1 MATTMTPADIE
12 DQEFV
17 NSRAE
22 AKRAHLERL
31 SYLRRVDDQERAEAI
46 AEVTGQSGGGGSGAA
61 AEPKVSAF
69 QIAVS
74 VANASDS
81 KAGGDSKPSG
91 AETKAS
97 AAAAASAVNKFR
109 LLGDLPSLGGGS
121 GRADAGTL
129 QQDAEVALNL
139 ELHKN
144 KHQFMK
150 NASSGGSAADAK
162 EDARKFDPNIPKVRP
177 RVSVGWG
184 SLGGR
189 RSIVGGALIAVV
201 AAVASVAMRAV
212 VVSYGWHCTVDR
224 TGRLRWP
231 RFAPLCLALRFVTQ
245 CPRVAAAGSSRGGVC
260 RVLTRCVSVGSALVC
275 ACLCLSVSCRSSCA
289 RSTAT

>member
-1 MATTMTPADIE
+1 MSLTLRLSVGLSVCVCVGGFAGQFHYAEAKNAMATTMTPADIE

-109 LLGDLPSLGGGS
+109 LLGDLPSLGGGGS

-150 NASSGGSAADAK
+150 NASSGSSAADAK

-177 RVSVGWG
+177 RLVGGLEGGPSVV
-184 SLGGR
+184 GGR
-189 RSIVGGALIAVV
+189 CAREGCGRRLCRW
-201 AAVASVAMRAV
+201 AA
-212 VVSYGWHCTVDR
+212 C
-224 TGRLRWP
+224 
-231 RFAPLCLALRFVTQ
+231 
-245 CPRVAAAGSSRGGVC
+245 GVC
-260 RVLTRCVSVGSALVC
+260 
-275 ACLCLSVSCRSSCA
+275 
-289 RSTAT
+289 

>member
-1 MATTMTPADIE
+1 MCVCVCVCVGGFAGQFHYAEAKNAMATTMTPADIE

-109 LLGDLPSLGGGS
+109 LLGDLPSLGGGGS

-150 NASSGGSAADAK
+150 NASSGSSAADAK

-177 RVSVGWG
+177 RLVGGLEGGPSVV
-184 SLGGR
+184 GGR
-189 RSIVGGALIAVV
+189 CAREGCGRRLCRW
-201 AAVASVAMRAV
+201 AA
-212 VVSYGWHCTVDR
+212 C
-224 TGRLRWP
+224 
-231 RFAPLCLALRFVTQ
+231 
-245 CPRVAAAGSSRGGVC
+245 GVC
-260 RVLTRCVSVGSALVC
+260 
-275 ACLCLSVSCRSSCA
+275 
-289 RSTAT
+289 